1 VALTTHPHLEPR
13 LQKEKSYTYT
23 PPLGLCGLFW
33 GEIYLYICH
42 QIRQTAKAINE
53 MLRTT
58 FGDNM
63 MRRTHI
69 FE

>member
-1 VALTTHPHLEPR
+1 
-13 LQKEKSYTYT
+13 
-23 PPLGLCGLFW
+23 
-33 GEIYLYICH
+33 
-42 QIRQTAKAINE
+42 